1 MNNMKTLRWVK
12 TAALL
17 LAGLLAPVAALAAAD
32 LAITMPKPPTKIAFG
47 ATTAYAVTITNNGP
61 DAVTDATVT
70 ATVPAGATVTA
81 VSGCTKASSTAFFP
95 CAITSSI
102 AAAGTAKVTVSVKY
116 AMPDPLPT
124 TCPASN
130 AFGAVS
136 ISVAGGADA
145 NTADNSVSAQPALK
159 PLADVAIDVTGP
171 SSLSHDGGTYTFT
184 IKVTNNGPCA
194 VDPDFA
200 VDDGVLTS
208 GLTFK
213 SGTASCAEMT
223 ADFTADGSDYQY
235 CDAGT
240 LAVGAS
246 ATATKTYVM
255 AKLASD
261 LISSNQANGAQLT
274 NSSGSYTDPDSSNDV
289 SDLSWVV
296 TKSMGCSSVGGG
308 GPLALLGLGLAL
320 LLRRRRVA

>member
-17 LAGLLAPVAALAAAD
+17 LGGLLAPFAALAASD
-32 LAITMPKPPTKIAFG
+32 LAITMPTPPTKIAFG
-47 ATTAYAVTITNNGP
+47 GTTSYSVTITNNGP
-61 DAVTDATVT
+61 DAATDATVT
-70 ATVPAGATVTA
+70 AAVPAGASVTA

-95 CAITSSI
+95 CAVASI
-102 AAAGTAKVTVSVKY
+102 ANGGTATVKVSVKY

-159 PLADVAIDVTGP
+159 PLADVAIDMTGP

-200 VDDGVLTS
+200 VDDGVLTG

-235 CDAGT
+235 CDPGT

-255 AKLASD
+255 VKLAND